1 MKNFKEYLLKDCIE
15 LIIDHRGKTP
25 AKMGGTWVDNGV
37 RVISALNV
45 HNGSID
51 NVDQIRCVSEE
62 VYKRWMSE
70 DVKRNDCFIASEG
83 ASLGEN
89 CIWDSDEKI
98 VLGQRLYALRTNP
111 EILDPWYFACY
122 MQTNKFRT
130 QIEQISTGSTVFG
143 ISQPVLLSVKLVLPE
158 INQQRVI
165 GELYKNLKRKIENNN
180 QCNAE
185 LEQMARTIYDYWFLQ
200 FDFPDE
206 NGKPYKSSGGKMVWN
221 EELKREIPE
230 GWKSTILQNV
240 AECLDSYRMPLSNAE
255 RVDKKGN
262 IPYYGATGIIDF
274 VDESLFEGDYIL
286 MAEDG
291 SVMDEKGNPILQRIT
306 GKAWVNNHAHILR
319 PIKKHGCKLLMMMLK
334 DIPVMKIKTGSI
346 QMKINQE
353 NMNKI
358 VLPEIPEKLVD
369 SINTILNNIDTQI
382 LHKKKEN
389 QELTSLRD
397 FLLPLLMNGQ
407 VEFKEH

>member
-1 MKNFKEYLLKDCIE
+1 MKSFKEYLLKDCLE
-15 LIIDHRGKTP
+15 FIIDHRGKTP
-25 AKMGGTWVDNGV
+25 TKMGGTWVEKGV

-51 NVDQIRCVSEE
+51 NVDQIRCVTEE

-130 QIEQISTGSTVFG
+130 QIDQISTGSTVFG

-185 LEQMARTIYDYWFLQ
+185 LEAVARTIYDYWFLQ

-206 NGKPYKSSGGKMVWN
+206 NGRPYKSSGGKMVWN

-230 GWKSTILQNV
+230 GWEDGIFADFFEIGNGRDHKHL
-240 AECLDSYRMPLSNAE
+240 LDGA
-255 RVDKKGN
+255 
-262 IPYYGATGIIDF
+262 IPVYGSGGIMRY
-274 VDESLFEGDYIL
+274 VDEALYNGE
-286 MAEDG
+286 
-291 SVMDEKGNPILQRIT
+291 SVLIPRKGT
-306 GKAWVNNHAHILR
+306 
-319 PIKKHGCKLLMMMLK
+319 
-334 DIPVMKIKTGSI
+334 
-346 QMKINQE
+346 
-353 NMNKI
+353 
-358 VLPEIPEKLVD
+358 
-369 SINTILNNIDTQI
+369 LNNIFYIKDAFWTVDTMYFT
-382 LHKKKEN
+382 KMKKEN
-389 QELTSLRD
+389 VAIFMYYTVKQYDFEKMNTGTGVPSMTASIIYNLKTVIPKWDILRQFDNKVQSIYDMIKQNEKQNKELVSLRD

-407 VEFKEH
+407 VGFKEC